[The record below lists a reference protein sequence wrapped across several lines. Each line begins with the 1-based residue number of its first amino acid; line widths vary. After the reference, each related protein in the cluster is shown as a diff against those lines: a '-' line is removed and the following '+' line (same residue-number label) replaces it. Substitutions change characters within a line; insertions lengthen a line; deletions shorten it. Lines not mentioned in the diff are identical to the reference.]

1 MLLTHHQKAA
11 KTAMLTVAVNIV
23 TLLRRP
29 VLPLSAPTKVG
40 RRQAERRARGWPG
53 MGGAWHNEVYVYNLH
68 MATEA
73 VRIARHPDHGMIHG
87 GG

>member
-1 MLLTHHQKAA
+1 
-11 KTAMLTVAVNIV
+11 
-23 TLLRRP
+23 
-29 VLPLSAPTKVG
+29 
-40 RRQAERRARGWPG
+40 